1 MIGVILAAGAG
12 TRLAP
17 LTDELPKT
25 LLDVAGDRSILDV
38 ALANL
43 ARAGIGE
50 VAIVTGVCGDRIR
63 ARADALASRH
73 AVRIELIDNPR
84 AREWNNAYSLW
95 RARDA
100 FGEGMLL
107 VNGDTVHP
115 AAIEEDLL
123 AVSAD
128 AAGAGLVLAVDDRK
142 PVRDEAMKV
151 SLAPEGS
158 VRAISK
164 GLAPTV
170 ADGEY
175 VGVALLRADAA
186 AALADALE
194 ATWRRDPSLYYED
207 AFQLMVDRGQ
217 PVGAAVVGAIEWIE
231 VDDHADLARAR
242 EIACRY

>member
-1 MIGVILAAGAG
+1 VIGVILAAGAG

-43 ARAGIGE
+43 AAAGIAD
-50 VAIVTGVCGDRIR
+50 VVVVTGVCGDRIG
-63 ARADALASRH
+63 ARAEALERRH
-73 AVRIELIDNPR
+73 GVRIELIDNPR

-95 RARDA
+95 RARAA
-100 FGEGMLL
+100 FGDGMVL

-115 AAIEEDLL
+115 GAIEEDLL
-123 AVSAD
+123 ALSSD
-128 AAGAGLVLAVDDRK
+128 APAAGLVLAVDDRK

-151 SLAPEGS
+151 SLTPAGL
-158 VRAISK
+158 VGAISK
-164 GLAPTV
+164 GLAPPA

-175 VGVALLRADAA
+175 VGVALLRPAA
-186 AALADALE
+186 AGALADALE

-207 AFQLMVDRGQ
+207 AFQVMVDRGD
-217 PVGAAVVGAIEWIE
+217 PVGVAIVGAIDWVE

-242 EIACRY
+242 EIACRF